1 MQAVNYIE
9 NFANFSDKLTRLVR
23 ARTLAPSGIHVQG
36 RDVCSYCRND
46 IATAVRKAE
55 LKSVTVHAID
65 EKNRLHIYTWS
76 SGEKSL
82 KEVKNG
88 K

>member
-1 MQAVNYIE
+1 MSKVGMSVHIVAM
-9 NFANFSDKLTRLVR
+9 
-23 ARTLAPSGIHVQG
+23 
-36 RDVCSYCRND
+36 
-46 IATAVRKAE
+46 IATAAKKAG

-65 EKNRLHIYTWS
+65 EKEKLHIYTWS
-76 SGEKSL
+76 SGQKSL

>member
-1 MQAVNYIE
+1 MAEAHAEIGAIQQAYEKGATKGKDMV
-9 NFANFSDKLTRLVR
+9 
-23 ARTLAPSGIHVQG
+23 IHVQG
-36 RDVCSYCRND
+36 RDVCTYCRND
-46 IATAVRKAE
+46 IATAAKKAG

-65 EKNRLHIYTWS
+65 EKEKLHIYTWS
-76 SGEKSL
+76 SGQTSL